1 MGISLVE
8 RQLHTSTNSRC
19 KQKVTVYEPPKMLS
33 SIKAMRKQGEQ
44 GMIRINFFQILKI
57 DQKLTIIQ
65 GCLLNKQQQQQQK
78 WLNPSKNSEL

>member
-8 RQLHTSTNSRC
+8 RELHTPANSRR
-19 KQKVTVYEPPKMLS
+19 KQKVTVYGPPKMLS
-33 SIKAMRKQGEQ
+33 SIKAMRKLGGW

-65 GCLLNKQQQQQQK
+65 GCLSNKKQTNKK
-78 WLNPSKNSEL
+78 WQNPSKNSEL